1 MNVQIFVYNC
11 VFLKKEKQ
19 HSQNLSHFENE
30 SSFWNPFWKYMY
42 LLTHSKCNERTVKS
56 VHSYK
61 WSFKNLIKVWIFCK
75 IIWTFLNVWQCR
87 KLSASDIQTLY
98 KSSQKLMY
106 RGSLPYATFG
116 SGKKVAWA
124 KYLPHAN
131 FRLFYFI
138 SAIFWLFLLMR
149 ILANSRIPEPK
160 VALGKNPLYWINMS
174 NIGGTVVE
182 AWA

>member
-1 MNVQIFVYNC
+1 MKAHFQ
-11 VFLKKEKQ
+11 KEPYIG
-19 HSQNLSHFENE
+19 NE

-138 SAIFWLFLLMR
+138 SAIFWLFFDQKIALLKQ
-149 ILANSRIPEPK
+149 NSPK
-160 VALGKNPLYWINMS
+160 FA
-174 NIGGTVVE
+174 
-182 AWA
+182 

>member
-1 MNVQIFVYNC
+1 M
-11 VFLKKEKQ
+11 KA
-19 HSQNLSHFENE
+19 HSDTHFENENMSFHILKIKAHFEKEPHFGNE

-116 SGKKVAWA
+116 SGILELA
-124 KYLPHAN
+124 KI
-131 FRLFYFI
+131 RI
-138 SAIFWLFLLMR
+138 SKNSQKIALM
-149 ILANSRIPEPK
+149 K
-160 VALGKNPLYWINMS
+160 
-174 NIGGTVVE
+174 
-182 AWA
+182 